1 MINIKLRRIQ
11 RGDTGITANQL
22 TALSSLMQRSALA
35 SRMGKQ
41 FNGKR
46 DLYEALGY
54 NRDPGFDDFY
64 LRYDRQD
71 IAGRIVDMP
80 AAATWR
86 NAPEV
91 KEDDDKSNETTFE
104 EMWGDLADRLRVT
117 HYMERADRLAGIGRY
132 SVLLIGVR
140 GSGQLNTP
148 LEKGMVRKPE
158 DIIYLS
164 VFSEKSAP
172 IEKWVT
178 DPGDPRFGKP
188 ELYKIDFAGEFK
200 RSGFNVG
207 EQLVHHSRVIHVA
220 EGLLEDEVYGR
231 SRLRRVHN
239 LFDDLAK
246 TVGGSAE
253 MFWRGAER
261 GLHANLKEDARIDD
275 PEKLSEE
282 IDEYVH
288 GLRRFI
294 RTQGMDINVLQGEI
308 ADPRGNFEV
317 LISLVAGSTG
327 IPKRVLLGAERGELA
342 SSQDETNWNSYVHER
357 QVHFAEPQMLRPFID
372 KLIELGALPEPKEP
386 YYVEW
391 PNLFEL
397 DEKEKADVALKKA
410 QAIQAYAPF
419 GETERVVPIG
429 EFREKFMGLDAEI
442 PEEYMIE
449 EPDDDDDDIDP
460 EGDELLEQMRRRRGG
475 DNQDDDDDED
485 Q

>member
-1 MINIKLRRIQ
+1 MIHLKRIQ
-11 RGDTGITANQL
+11 RGEAFTANQL
-22 TALSSLMQRSALA
+22 HTLSAMLQRSALA

-46 DLYEALGY
+46 DMYEVLGY
-54 NRDPGFDDFY
+54 NKDPGFDDFY
-64 LRYDRQD
+64 ARYDRQD

-91 KEDDDKSNETTFE
+91 REDDDKNKETPFE
-104 EMWGDLADRLRVT
+104 EAWNEISDRLRVN
-117 HYMERADRLAGIGRY
+117 HYMERVDRLAGIGRY
-132 SVLLIGVR
+132 AVLLIGVR

-148 LEKGMVRKPE
+148 LVKGAVQKPE

-178 DPGDPRFGKP
+178 DPSDPRFGKP
-188 ELYKIDFAGEFK
+188 EMYKIDFAGEFK
-200 RSGFNVG
+200 QAGFQVG
-207 EQLVHHSRVIHVA
+207 SQLVHHSRVIHVA

-261 GLHANLKEDARIDD
+261 GLHANLSENARIDD

-282 IDEYVH
+282 IDEYIH

-294 RTQGMDINVLQGEI
+294 RTQGMDVNVLQGQI

-317 LISLVAGSTG
+317 LISLVAGATG

-357 QVHFAEPQMLRPFID
+357 QIHFAEPQMLRPFID

-386 YYVEW
+386 YFVEW

-397 DEKEKADVALKKA
+397 DEKEKSEVTLRKA

-419 GETERVVPIG
+419 GETERVVPIA
-429 EFREKFMGLDAEI
+429 EFREKFMGLDPDI
-442 PEEYMIE
+442 PDEYKVKEE
-449 EPDDDDDDIDP
+449 DDDSDIDP
-460 EGDELLEQMRRRRGG
+460 DGDPILEQMVKRRRGG
-475 DNQDDDDDED
+475 DT
-485 Q
+485 